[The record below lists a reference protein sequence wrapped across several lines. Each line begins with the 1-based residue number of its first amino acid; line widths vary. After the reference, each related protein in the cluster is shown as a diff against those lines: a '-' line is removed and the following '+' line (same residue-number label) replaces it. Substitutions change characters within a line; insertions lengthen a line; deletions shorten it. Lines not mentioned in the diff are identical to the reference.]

1 MLTRI
6 VGLLFYFLQYSFTI
20 IQYIYIYLFIST
32 EETNQALALTVKM
45 TYKLL
50 INCQEAAANAIRVAV
65 ASMITGDVAANWPD
79 LCKSCTPTVIS
90 KCQSGKFLDVE
101 FTITN
106 LG

>member
-1 MLTRI
+1 MLFSYQT
-6 VGLLFYFLQYSFTI
+6 G
-20 IQYIYIYLFIST
+20 YIMYIYLFIST
-32 EETNQALALTVKM
+32 EETNQTLTLTVKM

-50 INCQEAAANAIRVAV
+50 RNCTEADANDIRVAV
-65 ASMITGDVAANWPD
+65 ASMITGKVAANWPD

>member
-1 MLTRI
+1 MLFSYQT
-6 VGLLFYFLQYSFTI
+6 G
-20 IQYIYIYLFIST
+20 YIMYIYLFIST
-32 EETNQALALTVKM
+32 EETNQTLALTVKM

-50 INCQEAAANAIRVAV
+50 INCQEAAANAIRDDV
-65 ASMITGDVAANWPD
+65 ASMITGDVATNWPD

>member
-1 MLTRI
+1 M
-6 VGLLFYFLQYSFTI
+6 
-20 IQYIYIYLFIST
+20 YIYLFIST

-50 INCQEAAANAIRVAV
+50 INCQEAVANATREDV
-65 ASMITGDVAANWPD
+65 ASMITGDIANSWPD

-90 KCQSGKFLDVE
+90 ECQSGKFLDVE

>member
-1 MLTRI
+1 M
-6 VGLLFYFLQYSFTI
+6 
-20 IQYIYIYLFIST
+20 YIYLFIST
-32 EETNQALALTVKM
+32 EETNQTLALTVKM

-50 INCQEAAANAIRVAV
+50 INCQEAAANAIRENV
-65 ASMITGDVAANWPD
+65 ASMITGDVATNWPD

-90 KCQSGKFLDVE
+90 ECQSGKFLDVE